1 MAEEQ
6 ILVVDDDSLIRNSLY
21 ESLKLEG
28 YEVITASDGAEAEEK
43 LKSNPCR
50 LVIADIKM
58 PTMDGVELLRRLKRS
73 HPETAVI
80 LITGFGSIESAV
92 EAMQIG
98 AADYITKPIV
108 DEEIKITIRN
118 VLEHQRLK
126 EENLYLK
133 KKLTSRYRFHNLVG
147 QDRRMQEIYTMIETI
162 AETEA
167 TILIRGESGT
177 GKRLIAHAIHFND
190 ISRRD
195 YPFIEL
201 SCGALPESLLE
212 SELFGHVK
220 GAFTGAIRDKEGR
233 FKLADK
239 GTIFLDD
246 IGTIPPGLQVKLLR
260 VLQNQEF
267 EPVGGTET
275 YKVNVRVIA
284 ATNRNLEEAIKEGSF
299 RQDLYYRLDVVS
311 IFVPPLRERV
321 GDIPILA
328 NHFLEKYNR
337 EAGSKNV
344 KGISEEAL
352 KVMLKYNW
360 PGNVRELENSI
371 ERAVILTKG
380 QTINPADLPRALR
393 EFSTRE
399 KVWVKTVSGSLKDAL
414 REPEKDIILNI
425 LKEVNWNRKKAA
437 DILNINRTTLYNK
450 MKKFGLA
457 KKNKREKR
465 GENTNG
471 REARGPSVNT
481 VGRYK

>member
-6 ILVVDDDSLIRNSLY
+6 ILVVDDDSLIRKSLY
-21 ESLKLEG
+21 ESLRLEG
-28 YEVITASDGAEAEEK
+28 YEVATASDGAEAEEK
-43 LKSNPCR
+43 LKTTLCQI
-50 LVIADIKM
+50 VIADVKM
-58 PTMDGVELLRRLKRS
+58 PTMDGVELLRRIKKN

-92 EAMQIG
+92 EAMKQG

-108 DEEIKITIRN
+108 DDEIKLTIRRI
-118 VLEHQRLK
+118 LEHRRLK
-126 EENLYLK
+126 EENKYLK
-133 KKLTSRYRFHNLVG
+133 KELSGRYQFHNLIG
-147 QDRRMQEIYTMIETI
+147 QDRRMQEIYTMIETV

-190 ISRRD
+190 GSRRD

-201 SCGALPESLLE
+201 SCGALPDNLLE
-212 SELFGHVK
+212 SELFGHVR

-246 IGTIPPGLQVKLLR
+246 IGTLSPALQVKLLR

-267 EPVGGTET
+267 EQVGGTKT
-275 YKVNVRVIA
+275 HKVNVRVIA
-284 ATNRNLEEAIKEGSF
+284 ATNRDLEEAIKEKTF

-311 IFVPPLRERV
+311 IFIPPLRKRM
-321 GDIPILA
+321 GDIPLLA
-328 NHFLEKYNR
+328 NHFLEKYRR
-337 EAGSKNV
+337 EAGSKEI

-352 KVMLKYNW
+352 KVMLRYNW
-360 PGNVRELENSI
+360 PGNVRELENSV

-380 QTINPADLPRALR
+380 PLITPGDLPKPLRKLSAQEKTKVKAASGPLKEALQ
-393 EFSTRE
+393 
-399 KVWVKTVSGSLKDAL
+399 A
-414 REPEKDIILNI
+414 PEKDIILNV
-425 LKEVNWNRKKAA
+425 LNQTDWNRKIAA

-450 MKKFGLA
+450 MKRFGLE
-457 KKNKREKR
+457 KNKRQKMNNE
-465 GENTNG
+465 
-471 REARGPSVNT
+471 
-481 VGRYK
+481 